1 MTDTEKIEAVAKQ
14 TSLTPAETEIV
25 LNVLTGIR
33 SHIIGHTED
42 PEQDARDIDDVIA
55 ALRASGQCIVAC
67 GLILSLKRLLN
78 RTNFGSED
86 ANKTAEEIIR
96 RALAHGAES
105 ERCGCCSCVR
115 AREIAADKGAQNLTE
130 P

>member
-1 MTDTEKIEAVAKQ
+1 LTDTEIKIAAVAKQ
-14 TSLTPAETEIV
+14 TTLTPAETEIV
-25 LNVLTGIR
+25 LMVLTSIR
-33 SHIIGHTED
+33 SHIIGHTDD
-42 PEQDARDIDDVIA
+42 PEKDARDIDDVIA

-78 RTNFGSED
+78 RSNFGSED

-115 AREIAADKGAQNLTE
+115 AREIVAQKAVEL
-130 P
+130 

>member
-1 MTDTEKIEAVAKQ
+1 LTDTEIKIAAVAKQ
-14 TSLTPAETEIV
+14 TTLTPAETEIV
-25 LNVLTGIR
+25 LMVLTSIR
-33 SHIIGHTED
+33 SHIIGHEND
-42 PEQDARDIDDVIA
+42 PEKDARDIDDVIA

-78 RTNFGSED
+78 RSNFGSED

-115 AREIAADKGAQNLTE
+115 AREIATQKAVEL
-130 P
+130 

>member
-1 MTDTEKIEAVAKQ
+1 MSDTEKIDHVAKQ
-14 TSLTPAETEIV
+14 TTLTPAETEIV
-25 LNVLTGIR
+25 LMVLTSIR
-33 SHIIGHTED
+33 SHIIGHIED
-42 PEQDARDIDDVIA
+42 PGRDAQDIDDVIA

-78 RTNFGSED
+78 RSNFGSED

-105 ERCGCCSCVR
+105 ERCGCCSCVQ
-115 AREIAADKGAQNLTE
+115 ARQKAIEKLAE
-130 P
+130 